1 MIRVSVG
8 RQSKV
13 GRDKKKR
20 REMMINLCVYLT
32 QFAYRVVNGFIFQ
45 SEDINLFLFRFQSTL
60 SRELKSRENDFGREK
75 KTGGG
80 RETRNLI

>member
-1 MIRVSVG
+1 MKSVSVG

-45 SEDINLFLFRFQSTL
+45 SEDINLFLFCFQSTL
-60 SRELKSRENDFGREK
+60 SPELKSRENDFGREK
-75 KTGGG
+75 KNG
-80 RETRNLI
+80 RRERAEI